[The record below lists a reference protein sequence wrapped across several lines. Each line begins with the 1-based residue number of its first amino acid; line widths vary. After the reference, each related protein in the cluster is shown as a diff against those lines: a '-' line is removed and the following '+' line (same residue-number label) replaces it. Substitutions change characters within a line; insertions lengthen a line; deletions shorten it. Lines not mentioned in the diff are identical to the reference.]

1 MDEHLRILEVCAVG
15 QGCTASLTD
24 SQQEYCPPID
34 PALLAALYS
43 DFANA
48 PNALE
53 QARELLDPLK
63 ASAIAEQLTDF
74 DASGSSGDPVRD
86 SLNKHSSDVDSNADT
101 WATRT
106 TLTDATHLSNDLSAL
121 SVDGRSAA
129 GSEESWDG
137 FYKDTEQFDTK
148 TKEQLLADTFPN
160 LRPELVAYTLKKC
173 NDDFSKATD
182 ELLNHVYF
190 EDARTSPSEETAP
203 VVKGVDAF
211 FEGHHVPQKS
221 KKGKGKK
228 KQKVSLYDMSSSNSS
243 GTDLSV
249 PATPN
254 RWQNSSRDVD
264 FITARTKL
272 PAKVVSSLYHEKSA
286 SLSATI
292 LAFVNKDMKAHEKE
306 EPDAGFVQDAM
317 TLNEDFPSIG
327 LDQALALVRLADGSP
342 DKARDMAKALTEQ
355 PASETGG
362 KGGIKLDFR
371 YAPVNLGDDEP
382 QVSKLP
388 DLPSSIRPH
397 TTASLALQRSKA
409 YQQAAE
415 AHRKGRSGNG
425 YMKAAAGY
433 YSQQARDYG
442 ANMKV
447 MSQADAD
454 AFVAQQSSSTI
465 LDLHGVT
472 VADATRIARQ
482 RTQMWWNSLGEQR
495 IAEYG
500 GARGG
505 VGSYRIVVGLGRH
518 STDGRGRLGPAVS
531 RALIKEGWKVEV
543 GSGELLVTGKNKIR

>member
-1 MDEHLRILEVCAVG
+1 MDEHLRILE
-15 QGCTASLTD
+15 
-24 SQQEYCPPID
+24 QEFCPPID
-34 PALLAALYS
+34 PALVAAFYS
-43 DFANA
+43 DFAEA
-48 PNALE
+48 PDALE
-53 QARELLDPLK
+53 QTRELLGPIK

-74 DASGSSGDPVRD
+74 DASGSSGGPVRGGAG
-86 SLNKHSSDVDSNADT
+86 KHSSDADSNADT

-106 TLTDATHLSNDLSAL
+106 TLTDATHLSNDFATL

-137 FYKDTEQFDTK
+137 SYYKDSDEFDTK

-173 NDDFSKATD
+173 NDDLSKATD

-190 EDARTSPSEETAP
+190 EDARASPIEEGPP
-203 VVKGVDAF
+203 VAKGIDAF

-221 KKGKGKK
+221 KKSKGKK
-228 KQKVSLYDMSSSNSS
+228 KQKISLYDLSSANSS
-243 GTDLSV
+243 GTDLSGT
-249 PATPN
+249 ATPN
-254 RWQNSSRDVD
+254 RWQNSSRDVE
-264 FITARTKL
+264 FITARTQL

-292 LAFVNKDMKAHEKE
+292 LAFVNKDMKNHEKE

-342 DKARDMAKALTEQ
+342 HKARDMAKALTEQ

-362 KGGIKLDFR
+362 RGGIKLDFR
-371 YAPVNLGDDEP
+371 YAPVNLSEDEP
-382 QVSKLP
+382 EARPLP
-388 DLPSSIRPH
+388 SLPSSLRPH
-397 TTASLALQRSKA
+397 STASIALQRSAA
-409 YQQAAE
+409 YQKAAE
-415 AHRKGRSGNG
+415 AHRKGRSGG
-425 YMKAAAGY
+425 VRAAAGY
-433 YSQQARDYG
+433 YAQEARDLG
-442 ANMKV
+442 ANLKV

-505 VGSYRIVVGLGRH
+505 VGNYRIIVGLGRH
-518 STDGRGRLGPAVS
+518 SVDGRGRLGPAVVKT
-531 RALIKEGWKVEV
+531 LVKEGWKVEV
-543 GSGELLVTGKNKIR
+543 GSGELLVTGLNKRR

>member
-1 MDEHLRILEVCAVG
+1 M
-15 QGCTASLTD
+15 
-24 SQQEYCPPID
+24 
-34 PALLAALYS
+34 AAFYS
-43 DFANA
+43 DFADA

-53 QARELLDPLK
+53 QARELLDPIK
-63 ASAIAEQLTDF
+63 ASAIAEQLTEF
-74 DASGSSGDPVRD
+74 DASGSSGGPVRD
-86 SLNKHSSDVDSNADT
+86 NPGKHSSDAGSNADT
-101 WATRT
+101 WATQT
-106 TLTDATHLSNDLSAL
+106 TLTDATHLSNDFTAL
-121 SVDGRSAA
+121 SLDGRSAA

-137 FYKDTEQFDTK
+137 GYYKDTEQFDTK

-160 LRPELVAYTLKKC
+160 LRSELVAYTLKKC

-190 EDARTSPSEETAP
+190 EDARTSPTEETAP
-203 VVKGVDAF
+203 VAKGIDAF
-211 FEGHHVPQKS
+211 FEGHHVPQKG

-228 KQKVSLYDMSSSNSS
+228 KQRISLYDISSANSS
-243 GTDLSV
+243 GADLSGT
-249 PATPN
+249 ATPN
-254 RWQNSSRDVD
+254 RWQNTSRDVE
-264 FITARTKL
+264 FVTARTKL

-292 LAFVNKDMKAHEKE
+292 LALVNKDMKVHEKE
-306 EPDAGFVQDAM
+306 EPDAGYVQDAM

-327 LDQALALVRLADGSP
+327 LDQALSLVRLADGSP

-371 YAPVNLGDDEP
+371 YAPVNLDDDEP
-382 QVSKLP
+382 RMSKLP
-388 DLPSSIRPH
+388 ELPSTLRPH
-397 TTASLALQRSKA
+397 STASVALRRSEA
-409 YQQAAE
+409 YQKAAE

-433 YSQQARDYG
+433 YSQEARDLG
-442 ANMKV
+442 ANLKV

-472 VADATRIARQ
+472 VADATRIAKQ
-482 RTQMWWNSLGEQR
+482 RTQMWWSSLGEQR
-495 IAEYG
+495 ITEYG

-518 STDGRGRLGPAVS
+518 SVDGRGRLGPAVVK
-531 RALIKEGWKVEV
+531 ALVKEGWKVEV
-543 GSGELLVTGKNKIR
+543 GSGELLVTGLNRRR

>member
-1 MDEHLRILEVCAVG
+1 M
-15 QGCTASLTD
+15 
-24 SQQEYCPPID
+24 
-34 PALLAALYS
+34 
-43 DFANA
+43 
-48 PNALE
+48 
-53 QARELLDPLK
+53 
-63 ASAIAEQLTDF
+63 ASASTEQLTEF
-74 DASGSSGDPVRD
+74 DASGSSGGPVRD
-86 SLNKHSSDVDSNADT
+86 SPGKHSSDVESNADT

-106 TLTDATHLSNDLSAL
+106 TLTDATHLSNELSAL
-121 SVDGRSAA
+121 SVDGRSAT
-129 GSEESWDG
+129 GSEESWEG
-137 FYKDTEQFDTK
+137 GYYKDIEQYDTK
-148 TKEQLLADTFPN
+148 NKEQLLADTFPN

-190 EDARTSPSEETAP
+190 EDARTSPTEEAAP
-203 VVKGVDAF
+203 VAKGIDAF
-211 FEGHHVPQKS
+211 FEGHHVPNKS
-221 KKGKGKK
+221 KKGKGKR
-228 KQKVSLYDMSSSNSS
+228 KQKVSLYDMSSGNSS
-243 GTDLSV
+243 GTDFSG

-254 RWQNSSRDVD
+254 RWQNSSRDVE

-292 LAFVNKDMKAHEKE
+292 LAFVNRDMKANEKE
-306 EPDAGFVQDAM
+306 EPDAGFVVDAM

-371 YAPVNLGDDEP
+371 YAPVNLEGDEP
-382 QVSKLP
+382 QARALP
-388 DLPSSIRPH
+388 ALPSSIRPH
-397 TTASLALQRSKA
+397 STASIGLRRSEA
-409 YQQAAE
+409 YQKAAE

-433 YSQQARDYG
+433 YSQEARDLG

-454 AFVAQQSSSTI
+454 ALVAQQSSSTI

-518 STDGRGRLGPAVS
+518 SADGRGKLGPAVVK
-531 RALIKEGWKVEV
+531 ALVKEGWKVEV
-543 GSGELLVTGKNKIR
+543 GSGELLVTGMNKRR

>member
-1 MDEHLRILEVCAVG
+1 MDDHLSILE
-15 QGCTASLTD
+15 
-24 SQQEYCPPID
+24 QEYCPPID
-34 PALLAALYS
+34 PALVAAFYS

-48 PNALE
+48 HDALE
-53 QARELLDPLK
+53 QTRELLDPIK
-63 ASAIAEQLTDF
+63 ASAIAEQATDF
-74 DASGSSGDPVRD
+74 DASGSSGGPVRD
-86 SLNKHSSDVDSNADT
+86 KPISDLDSNADT

-106 TLTDATHLSNDLSAL
+106 TLTDATHLSGDFATL
-121 SVDGRSAA
+121 SVDGRSAE
-129 GSEESWDG
+129 GSEESWEG
-137 FYKDTEQFDTK
+137 GYYKDTEQFDTK

-173 NDDFSKATD
+173 NDDFGKATD
-182 ELLNHVYF
+182 ELLNHAYF
-190 EDARTSPSEETAP
+190 EDARISPSEEAGP
-203 VVKGVDAF
+203 VAKGIDAF

-228 KQKVSLYDMSSSNSS
+228 KQKLSLYDVSSADSS
-243 GTDLSV
+243 GTDMSS

-254 RWQNSSRDVD
+254 RWQNSSRDVE

-272 PAKVVSSLYHEKSA
+272 SAKVVSSLYHEKAA

-292 LAFVNKDMKAHEKE
+292 LAFVNKDMKAHEGQ
-306 EPDAGFVQDAM
+306 EPEAGSVVDAM
-317 TLNEDFPSIG
+317 ALNADFPSIG
-327 LDQALALVRLADGSP
+327 LNQAVALVRLADGSP

-371 YAPVNLGDDEP
+371 YAPVNLDDDAP
-382 QVSKLP
+382 VASKLP

-397 TTASLALQRSKA
+397 TTASVAFRRNEAFDKA
-409 YQQAAE
+409 AA
-415 AHRKGRSGNG
+415 AHRRGG

-433 YSQQARDYG
+433 YAQEGRNYN
-442 ANMKV
+442 ANVKV
-447 MSQADAD
+447 MNQADAD
-454 AFVAQQSSSTI
+454 ALVAQQSSSTI

-482 RTQMWWNSLGEQR
+482 GTNTWWNSLGEKR

-505 VGSYRIVVGLGRH
+505 VGSYKIVVGLGRH
-518 STDGRGRLGPAVS
+518 SADGRGKLGPAVVK
-531 RALIKEGWKVEV
+531 ALVKEGWKVEV
-543 GSGELLVTGKNKIR
+543 GSGELLVTGVNKRR

>member
-1 MDEHLRILEVCAVG
+1 MRSCSG
-15 QGCTASLTD
+15 RTTSLTD
-24 SQQEYCPPID
+24 VQQEYSPPID
-34 PALLAALYS
+34 PALIAALYS
-43 DFANA
+43 DFAGA
-48 PNALE
+48 PDALQ
-53 QARELLDPLK
+53 QARELLDTFK
-63 ASAIAEQLTDF
+63 ASAIAEQLTEF
-74 DASGSSGDPVRD
+74 DASGSSGGPVRD
-86 SLNKHSSDVDSNADT
+86 SPEKHSSDVDSNADT

-121 SVDGRSAA
+121 SVDGRSAE
-129 GSEESWDG
+129 GSEDSWDG
-137 FYKDTEQFDTK
+137 YYKDAEQWDTK
-148 TKEQLLADTFPN
+148 TKEEKLADTFPN

-190 EDARTSPSEETAP
+190 ENARTSPSEETAP

-211 FEGHHVPQKS
+211 FEGHHVSQKS

-228 KQKVSLYDMSSSNSS
+228 KQRVSLYDMSSANCS
-243 GTDLSV
+243 GTDVSGV
-249 PATPN
+249 ATPN
-254 RWQNSSRDVD
+254 RWQNSSRDVE

-292 LAFVNKDMKAHEKE
+292 LTFVNKDMKAHEKE

-317 TLNEDFPSIG
+317 TLNEDFQTLG

-342 DKARDMAKALTEQ
+342 DKARDLAKALSEQ

-362 KGGIKLDFR
+362 KGGIKLDLR
-371 YAPVNLGDDEP
+371 YTPVNLDDDEP
-382 QVSKLP
+382 KVSKLP
-388 DLPSSIRPH
+388 DLPSTIRPH
-397 TTASLALQRSKA
+397 TTASLHLQRSKA

-415 AHRKGRSGNG
+415 AYRKGGNMRG
-425 YMKAAAGY
+425 AAGY

-442 ANMKV
+442 VNMKEFGK
-447 MSQADAD
+447 ADAD

-472 VADATRIARQ
+472 VADATRIAKQ
-482 RTQMWWNSLGEQR
+482 RTQQWWNSLGEQR

-505 VGSYRIVVGLGRH
+505 VGDYRIVVGLGRH
-518 STDGRGRLGPAVS
+518 SADGRGRLGPAVS
-531 RALIKEGWKVEV
+531 KALIKEGWKVQI
-543 GSGELLVTGKNKIR
+543 GSGELLITGKSRR

>member
-1 MDEHLRILEVCAVG
+1 MDEHLRILE
-15 QGCTASLTD
+15 
-24 SQQEYCPPID
+24 QEYCPPID
-34 PALLAALYS
+34 PALVAAFYS
-43 DFANA
+43 DFADA

-53 QARELLDPLK
+53 QARELLDPIK
-63 ASAIAEQLTDF
+63 ASAIAEQLTEF
-74 DASGSSGDPVRD
+74 DASGSSGGPVRD
-86 SLNKHSSDVDSNADT
+86 SPGKHSSDVDSNADT
-101 WATRT
+101 WVTRT

-121 SVDGRSAA
+121 SVDGRSAD
-129 GSEESWDG
+129 GSEESWEG
-137 FYKDTEQFDTK
+137 GYYKDTEHFDIK
-148 TKEQLLADTFPN
+148 TKELLLAETFPN

-190 EDARTSPSEETAP
+190 EDARISPTEEAAP
-203 VVKGVDAF
+203 FAKGIDAF

-221 KKGKGKK
+221 KKGKGKR
-228 KQKVSLYDMSSSNSS
+228 KQKVSLYDVSSANFS
-243 GTDLSV
+243 GTDLSGT
-249 PATPN
+249 ATPN
-254 RWQNSSRDVD
+254 RWQNSSRDVE

-272 PAKVVSSLYHEKSA
+272 PAKVVSSMYHEKSA
-286 SLSATI
+286 SLSGTI
-292 LAFVNKDMKAHEKE
+292 LAFVNKDMKAHENE
-306 EPDAGFVQDAM
+306 EPDAGFVIDA
-317 TLNEDFPSIG
+317 TTVTEDFPTIG
-327 LDQALALVRLADGSP
+327 LGQAVALVRLVDGSP

-362 KGGIKLDFR
+362 KGGIKLDFK
-371 YAPVNLGDDEP
+371 YAPVNLDDDEP
-382 QVSKLP
+382 RASKLP

-397 TTASLALQRSKA
+397 TTASVALRRNEA
-409 YQQAAE
+409 YQKAAE
-415 AHRKGRSGNG
+415 AHRKGGR
-425 YMKAAAGY
+425 MKAVAGY
-433 YSQQARDYG
+433 YAQEARNYD

-472 VADATRIARQ
+472 VADAARIARQ

-518 STDGRGRLGPAVS
+518 SADGRGKLGPAVVK
-531 RALIKEGWKVEV
+531 ALVEEGWKVEV
-543 GSGELLVTGKNKIR
+543 GSGELLVTGMNRRR